1 MGAKYGEFRNRVAL
15 VTGGSSGIGRA
26 TAAAFAAEGA
36 RVVIGSRHHKTGE
49 RAATMIRDAGGEAL
63 WTQADVSQDGDVE
76 RLVAAVVD
84 SFGRI
89 DYAFN
94 AAGVSGAIRFIP
106 MQTGGDFDSTVGTN
120 FRGVFLSMKY
130 EIPAMVQH
138 GGGAIV
144 NISAVSGIL
153 GSPGASIYAATKS
166 ANLAMTRAA
175 ALEFAG
181 SGVRVNAVCPGVI
194 QTEGLDRA
202 WQTLPGISIEGA
214 KNQAMQ
220 EIPAGRFGRPEEVAA
235 AVLWLCSDAAS
246 YVTGQ
251 AIVVDGGLS
260 IR

>member
-1 MGAKYGEFRNRVAL
+1 MGARYEEFRNRVAL

-36 RVVIGSRHHKTGE
+36 RVVIGSRHQETGE
-49 RAATMIRDAGGEAL
+49 QAAAMVRDAGGEAL
-63 WTQADVSQDGDVE
+63 WIRADVSRDEDVE
-76 RLVAAVVD
+76 SLVAAVTD
-84 SFGRI
+84 NFGRI

-94 AAGVSGAIRFIP
+94 AAGVSGAIQFIP
-106 MQTGGDFDSTVGTN
+106 MQSGGDFDSTVGTN
-120 FRGVFLSMKY
+120 LKGVFLSLKY

-166 ANLAMTRAA
+166 ANLALTRAA

-181 SGVRVNAVCPGVI
+181 SGIRVNAVCPGVI
-194 QTEGLDRA
+194 QTEGLDRT
-202 WQTLPGISIEGA
+202 WQTIPGVSIEGV
-214 KNQAMQ
+214 KKQAMQ
-220 EIPAGRFGRPEEVAA
+220 EIPAGRLGRPGEVAA

>member
-1 MGAKYGEFRNRVAL
+1 MSVRYQEFGDRVVL

-36 RVVIGSRHHKTGE
+36 RVVIGSRHQDTGE
-49 RAATMIRDAGGEAL
+49 QAAATIRGCGGEAL
-63 WTQADVSQDGDVE
+63 WIRADVSRDEDV
-76 RLVAAVVD
+76 RSLVAAVVD
-84 SFGRI
+84 RFGRI

-106 MQTGGDFDSTVGTN
+106 LQSGGDFDSTVGTN

-130 EIPAMVQH
+130 EIPAMIQH

-166 ANLAMTRAA
+166 ANLALTRAA
-175 ALEFAG
+175 ALEFAR
-181 SGVRVNAVCPGVI
+181 SGIRVNAVCPGIV
-194 QTEGLDRA
+194 QTEGLDLA
-202 WQTLPGISIEGA
+202 WEMIPGVSIEGA
-214 KNQAMQ
+214 KKKAVQ
-220 EIPAGRFGRPEEVAA
+220 EIPVGRFGRPEEVAA

>member
-1 MGAKYGEFRNRVAL
+1 MGARYGEFRDRVAL
-15 VTGGSSGIGRA
+15 ITGGSSGIGRA

-36 RVVIGSRHHKTGE
+36 RVVIGSRHKETGE
-49 RAATMIRDAGGEAL
+49 QAVATVRDAGGEAL
-63 WTQADVSQDGDVE
+63 WVEADVSRDEDVE
-76 RLVAAVVD
+76 RLVAATVET
-84 SFGRI
+84 FGGI

-94 AAGVSGAIRFIP
+94 AAGVAGAIQFIP
-106 MQTGGDFDSTVGTN
+106 MQSGGDFDSTVGTN
-120 FRGVFLSMKY
+120 FRGVFLSLKY

-144 NISAVSGIL
+144 NISAVSAIL

-166 ANLAMTRAA
+166 ANLALTRAA
-175 ALEFAG
+175 ALEFAS
-181 SGVRVNAVCPGVI
+181 SGIRVNAVCPGVI

-202 WQTLPGISIEGA
+202 WQTIPGVSITQA
-214 KNQAMQ
+214 KMRAMQ

-246 YVTGQ
+246 YITGQ

>member
-1 MGAKYGEFRNRVAL
+1 MGVRYEEFRDRVAL

-36 RVVIGSRHHKTGE
+36 RVVIGSRHRETGE
-49 RAATMIRDAGGEAL
+49 QAAAMIRDAGGEAL
-63 WTQADVSQDGDVE
+63 WIRADVSRDEDVE
-76 RLVAAVVD
+76 RLVAAVVETC
-84 SFGRI
+84 GGI

-94 AAGVSGAIRFIP
+94 AAGVSGAIQFIP
-106 MQTGGDFDSTVGTN
+106 MQSGDDFDSTVGTN
-120 FRGVFLSMKY
+120 FRGVFLSLKY

-144 NISAVSGIL
+144 NVSAVSGIL

-166 ANLAMTRAA
+166 ATLALTRAA

-181 SGVRVNAVCPGVI
+181 SGIRVNAVCPGIV

-202 WQTLPGISIEGA
+202 WQTIPAVSITQA
-214 KNQAMQ
+214 KVRAMQ
-220 EIPAGRFGRPEEVAA
+220 EIPAGRIGRPGEVAA